1 MNRNSISQAIL
12 PIAYIATGLF
22 IGVSLQAHSDSK
34 KTRTL
39 DVVRTHK
46 IEVVDSK
53 ERVRMVLDTLNIKDG
68 PDGDA
73 FQAFKT
79 ANGNSNLT
87 VGFPGVFISG
97 TEEGAVGLV
106 IRPSD
111 GHALLTQRLKNGGE
125 STYDLSKL
133 KD

>member
-1 MNRNSISQAIL
+1 MRA
-12 PIAYIATGLF
+12 
-22 IGVSLQAHSDSK
+22 
-34 KTRTL
+34 
-39 DVVRTHK
+39 HK
-46 IEVVDSK
+46 IEIVDSK
-53 ERVRMVLDTLNIKDG
+53 ERVRMVLDTLSYKDG
-68 PDGDA
+68 AGGDA
-73 FQAFKT
+73 FQSFKSE
-79 ANGNSNLT
+79 NGNSYLS

-111 GHALLTQRLKNGGE
+111 GHALLTQRSKNSGE